1 MIFKSTI
8 MPKIRLLSHSPKH
21 HAHTNSKFKTNN
33 KWQRFYG
40 STAWRNLREAKLLE
54 QPLCEECLLH
64 DKITPAT
71 QVHHKVPF
79 GLGIDDK
86 QKWELF
92 LDWDNL
98 ESICTEC
105 HRRIHGNRENS

>member
-1 MIFKSTI
+1 
-8 MPKIRLLSHSPKH
+8 MPYIRKLSHSPKH
-21 HAHTNSKFKTNN
+21 RAHTNSKFKTNN

-71 QVHHKVPF
+71 AVHHRTPF
-79 GLGIDDK
+79 SLGIDE
-86 QKWELF
+86 QQMWELF